1 MAGITKLDD
10 RQIKFLENYLNPKSK
25 FYCNALQSALKAGYS
40 QEYAENITGQMPDW
54 LSEAIRK
61 EERLSRVEKVFDEAL
76 NVVATKNGKTDA
88 SILRVKTDVAKFLAE
103 TIGKDK
109 GYTKRSELTGKD
121 GDPLVTNT
129 IILKDFNG
137 TDSK

>member
-1 MAGITKLDD
+1 
-10 RQIKFLENYLNPKSK
+10 
-25 FYCNALQSALKAGYS
+25 LQSALKAGYS